1 MIIVMCSNSD
11 DNNDNNDNDD
21 NNNRY
26 IMHYCIPIQYIYIY
40 MMTLGHTQY
49 PPDFGL
55 LIPPI
60 LR

>member
-1 MIIVMCSNSD
+1 MMIIVMCSNSD

-40 MMTLGHTQY
+40 DDLGPY
-49 PPDFGL
+49 PVSS
-55 LIPPI
+55 
-60 LR
+60 